1 MSQVIYS
8 YLPAVSFSDIDE
20 CHTLLPRP
28 CSCGVPGE
36 PCGANCVNL
45 VPGYKCTCAPGFQLR
60 SGGTICDGN
69 FENNLLLICQ
79 LGENWRWLAQGVHV
93 KMLKV
98 SIQING
104 IRLDRSMVR
113 SLQVRSLHTEVRL
126 LHSKVS
132 SLHQISYFAP
142 CRNLIH

>member
-8 YLPAVSFSDIDE
+8 YSPAVSFSDIDE
-20 CHTLLPRP
+20 CQTLLPRP

-79 LGENWRWLAQGVHV
+79 LGENWRWLAQGVHENQLNV
-93 KMLKV
+93 EEMLTV
-98 SIQING
+98 S
-104 IRLDRSMVR
+104 LVSM
-113 SLQVRSLHTEVRL
+113 
-126 LHSKVS
+126 
-132 SLHQISYFAP
+132 
-142 CRNLIH
+142 

>member
-8 YLPAVSFSDIDE
+8 YLPDVSFSDIDE

-36 PCGANCVNL
+36 LCGANCVNL

-79 LGENWRWLAQGVHV
+79 VGENWRWLAQGVHENQPNV
-93 KMLKV
+93 EEMLTV
-98 SIQING
+98 
-104 IRLDRSMVR
+104 
-113 SLQVRSLHTEVRL
+113 
-126 LHSKVS
+126 
-132 SLHQISYFAP
+132 SYFSM
-142 CRNLIH
+142 